1 MQLYD
6 VGMSPNAKKVRVVA
20 RELGIPLERIAVDL
34 QNGDPTYREKNPMGK
49 VPTLDDEGFIV
60 WESGAILAYLATR
73 EESPLLPRDARG
85 QADVLRWMFF
95 AATHIQPWM
104 STLGQERVIKPMR
117 GLESNP
123 ILITHAERELAR
135 FIPVLEAALLGSEYL
150 TAEFSVADI
159 FVGCGFEGAERRGV
173 DLVPFPAVNAWRDRL
188 SARASWA
195 D

>member
-6 VGMSPNAKKVRVVA
+6 VAMSPNAKRVRVIA

-34 QNGDPTYREKNPMGK
+34 QSSDPDYRAKNPMGK

-60 WESGAILAYLATR
+60 WESGAILAYLANR
-73 EESPLLPRDARG
+73 EESPLFPRDPRG

-104 STLGQERVIKPMR
+104 STLGQERLIKPMR

-123 ILITHAERELAR
+123 TLIAHAERELAR
-135 FIPVLEAALLGSEYL
+135 FVPVVDQALLGAEYL
-150 TAEFSVADI
+150 TGQFSVADI
-159 FVGCGFEGAERRGV
+159 FVGCGFEGAERRGL
-173 DLVPFPAVNAWRDRL
+173 DLAPFPALNAWRDRL
-188 SARASWA
+188 ASRASWA

>member
-6 VGMSPNAKKVRVVA
+6 VTMSPNAKKVRVIA
-20 RELGIPLERIAVDL
+20 RELGLPLERIAVDL
-34 QNGDPTYREKNPMGK
+34 QSADPAYRAKNPMGK

-73 EESPLLPRDARG
+73 EASALLPRDARG

-104 STLGQERVIKPMR
+104 TTLGQERIIKPLR

-123 ILITHAERELAR
+123 TLITYAERELAR
-135 FIPVLEAALLGSEYL
+135 FIPVVDRALVGSEYL
-150 TAEFSVADI
+150 TGEFSVADI

-173 DLVPFPAVNAWRDRL
+173 DFAPFPALIGWRDRL
-188 SARASWA
+188 AARSSWA